1 MTTLAEG
8 SRRTPAARVLDPSEV
23 KEQLHMRAPRDPRSA
38 EAVEAFT
45 EIMGR
50 GHVLTSARATAPYT
64 TGDRFGAGEVL
75 GVLRPGSLVE
85 MWRAVQVCF
94 DHDLIVM
101 IHAAI
106 TGLPGG
112 FGSRAQTDDG

>member
-1 MTTLAEG
+1 
-8 SRRTPAARVLDPSEV
+8 
-23 KEQLHMRAPRDPRSA
+23 MRAPRDPRSA

-75 GVLRPGSLVE
+75 AVLRPGSLVD
-85 MWRAVQVCF
+85 MWRALQVCV
-94 DHDLIVM
+94 DHDLIV
-101 IHAAI
+101 I
-106 TGLPGG
+106 TQRSEEHTSELQ
-112 FGSRAQTDDG
+112 SRCQRVCPPPLEKKQRQ